1 MVVTIEKKLVF
12 AIGRTTFLPPKEHF
26 YGTKYVRLWV
36 KYVGEV
42 GRGGVNYVN
51 EVGG

>member
-12 AIGRTTFLPPKEHF
+12 AIGRGHF

-42 GRGGVNYVN
+42 GRGGGVNYVN